1 MEGSA
6 FYVPHQPSSGCKQHF
21 TLIELLVV
29 IAIIAILASL
39 LLPALNAARERA
51 KSSQCISNLKQFGY
65 AMIAYTSDNKDYLPV
80 VSQSSWNPHL
90 IRLYESYLN
99 YTLPRKPPKVFHC
112 PNEVSIIE
120 DVKTYPKEATVYPVG
135 DKSHASSLRWPLYWG
150 YSPNFDNGNYE
161 KAGSG
166 WNRAR
171 KTGKMRLPST
181 YVTMGEKK
189 TYSGF
194 GNFRWYNKSYCMRI
208 NVHGSGTNVARG
220 DGSAGSLTIRIYD
233 LASAGEKWKQMFYFY
248 GYDESSSGTGY

>member
-1 MEGSA
+1 MEVTMEGSA

-120 DVKTYPKEATVYPVG
+120 IG
-135 DKSHASSLRWPLYWG
+135 
-150 YSPNFDNGNYE
+150 
-161 KAGSG
+161 
-166 WNRAR
+166 RAH
-171 KTGKMRLPST
+171 
-181 YVTMGEKK
+181 V
-189 TYSGF
+189 
-194 GNFRWYNKSYCMRI
+194 
-208 NVHGSGTNVARG
+208 
-220 DGSAGSLTIRIYD
+220 
-233 LASAGEKWKQMFYFY
+233 
-248 GYDESSSGTGY
+248 